1 MRTTISVENGD
12 TLAAVRGLLRQLL
25 EAEVVDALLVP
36 METPAGAITPALV
49 ANPDLL
55 DAANPLAPVMGLN
68 AARVVGHVS
77 IREPR
82 AKIGAVL
89 RPCELRALVEL
100 VKLKQASLDDV
111 VTIGVDCLGT
121 YDVPVYSTMQA
132 DGGAELPLEL
142 LWKYKTGDCV
152 ISSPA
157 VADGVDCLGTYD
169 VPVYNAMRA
178 DPSAGSGQAA
188 VDVAAL
194 LATAQS
200 GELAPQEGY
209 TFRDACQMCEKPH
222 VEEAD
227 IVLELFGADLA
238 AGIPVSLSDEVAE
251 KMGMDGVEAERNQV
265 IKKEPGFKRAEVVEK
280 VVAARTQVRDARFAE
295 MRQRLDR
302 EGVEGVLAA
311 CVRCHNCM
319 TVCPICYCKTC
330 LFKSPTFDHEP
341 MQYMNWAQRK
351 GAYRLPADTTL
362 FHLTRLNHMVLSCVG
377 CGMCTSACPAELPV
391 GQVFRAIGQQVQET
405 FDYVPGRSVE
415 EPLPMVTF
423 HEDEWME
430 VGEE

>member
-1 MRTTISVENGD
+1 MKTIIPVENND
-12 TLAAVRGLLRQLL
+12 TLAAVRGFLRQLL

-49 ANPDLL
+49 ADPDLL

-68 AARVVGHVS
+68 AARVTGQVS

-82 AKIGAVL
+82 GHIGVVL

-100 VKLKQASLDDV
+100 VKLKQASLDDL
-111 VTIGVDCLGT
+111 VTIGVDCLG
-121 YDVPVYSTMQA
+121 A
-132 DGGAELPLEL
+132 
-142 LWKYKTGDCV
+142 
-152 ISSPA
+152 
-157 VADGVDCLGTYD
+157 YD
-169 VPVYNAMRA
+169 VPVYNGMQA
-178 DPSAGSGQAA
+178 DGGVNLAA
-188 VDVAAL
+188 Y
-194 LATAQS
+194 LATARS

-209 TFRDACQMCEKPH
+209 AFRDGCQMCEKPH
-222 VEEAD
+222 VGDCGLRIAD
-227 IVLELFGADLA
+227 CGFPTITLELFGADLTT
-238 AGIPVSLSDEVAE
+238 GIPVHLSDDVGARLALAPVE
-251 KMGMDGVEAERNQV
+251 DGGQRAGVVDKV
-265 IKKEPGFKRAEVVEK
+265 I
-280 VVAARTQVRDARFAE
+280 AAHTQVRDERFAE
-295 MRQRLDR
+295 MRQRLEH

-341 MQYMNWAQRK
+341 MQYVNWARRK

-377 CGMCTSACPAELPV
+377 CGMCTSDCPAELPV
-391 GQVFRAIGQQVQET
+391 GLVFRTIGQEVQEA

-415 EPLPMVTF
+415 DPLPMITF
-423 HEDEWME
+423 REDEWME

>member
-1 MRTTISVENGD
+1 MRTTIIPVENND
-12 TLAAVRGLLRQLL
+12 TLAAVRGFLKRLL

-49 ANPDLL
+49 ADPDLL
-55 DAANPLAPVMGLN
+55 DVANPLAPVMGLN
-68 AARVVGHVS
+68 AARVAGHVS

-82 AKIGAVL
+82 RRIGVVL

-100 VKLKQASLDDV
+100 LKLQQASLDDM

-121 YDVPVYSTMQA
+121 YDVPVYNAMQA
-132 DGGAELPLEL
+132 D
-142 LWKYKTGDCV
+142 
-152 ISSPA
+152 S
-157 VADGVDCLGTYD
+157 GVD
-169 VPVYNAMRA
+169 M
-178 DPSAGSGQAA
+178 
-188 VDVAAL
+188 AAL

-209 TFRDACQMCEKPH
+209 VFRDACQMCEKPH
-222 VEEAD
+222 VEEAE
-227 IVLELFGADLA
+227 VTLELFGADLA

-251 KMGMDGVEAERNQV
+251 KLGMDSVEAERNQV
-265 IKKEPGFKRAEVVEK
+265 TKKEPGFKRAEVVDK

-295 MRQRLDR
+295 MRQRLEQEGI
-302 EGVEGVLAA
+302 EGVFAA

-330 LFKSPTFDHEP
+330 LFKSPVFDHEP

-351 GAYRLPADTTL
+351 GAYRLPADTML
-362 FHLTRLNHMVLSCVG
+362 FHLTRLNHMVLSCIG
-377 CGMCTSACPAELPV
+377 CGMCTSDCPSELPV
-391 GQVFRAIGQQVQET
+391 GLVFRTIGQQVQAV
-405 FDYVPGRSVE
+405 FDYVPGHSVE
-415 EPLPMVTF
+415 DALPLVTF
-423 HEDEWME
+423 REDEWME

>member
-1 MRTTISVENGD
+1 
-12 TLAAVRGLLRQLL
+12 
-25 EAEVVDALLVP
+25 
-36 METPAGAITPALV
+36 V

-55 DAANPLAPVMGLN
+55 NAANPLAPVMGLN
-68 AARVVGHVS
+68 AAHVAGRVSV
-77 IREPR
+77 REPR
-82 AKIGAVL
+82 GRIGVVL

-121 YDVPVYSTMQA
+121 YDVPVYS
-132 DGGAELPLEL
+132 
-142 LWKYKTGDCV
+142 
-152 ISSPA
+152 
-157 VADGVDCLGTYD
+157 
-169 VPVYNAMRA
+169 AMRA

-238 AGIPVSLSDEVAE
+238 AGIPVSLSDEVAQ
-251 KMGMDGVEAERNQV
+251 KMGMGMDGVEAERNQV
-265 IKKEPGFKRAEVVEK
+265 IVEELGSKRAEVVEK

-415 EPLPMVTF
+415 DPLPMVTF

-430 VGEE
+430 VGEG